1 MSYKHAVFNKH
12 CKKIIL
18 KYDTGATGNYIRGQD
33 TIILKNPRPTTTG
46 HRVRLPDNSSI
57 QQTLCGHLH
66 LPMLSSTA
74 TQAHVYPNLKIA
86 SLLSIRQLCYSN
98 LSSLF
103 TKKDVTIFNSD
114 KTPVLNIISNISDGL

>member
-46 HRVRLPDNSSI
+46 TRVCLPENSIVQPTLSVNIPI
-57 QQTLCGHLH
+57 QI
-66 LPMLSSTA
+66 LPSTD
-74 TQAHVYPNLKIA
+74 TQPNAYPNLKRSI
-86 SLLSIRQLCYSN
+86 LLSIGKLCY
-98 LSSLF
+98 
-103 TKKDVTIFNSD
+103 
-114 KTPVLNIISNISDGL
+114 